1 MVLIIQNM
9 PIEILRKFFRLKS
22 AAGILLLLAAIAA
35 IVVENSFLSDS
46 YSKLL
51 HSSISFKISNFA
63 IDKDLHHWINDGL
76 MAIFFLLVGL
86 EIKRELIQGHLS
98 TRQQFSLPA
107 VAAIGGITV
116 PAIIYISLNFG
127 NDVTTNGWAIPTA
140 TDIAFAL
147 GVVTLLG
154 DRVPISLKVTLVA
167 IAIIDDLMAIIIIA
181 TFYTSDV
188 SIYYLLLAAV
198 ATSVLFLLNKKQIN
212 KLSPYVILGILL
224 WMFVLK
230 SGIHASL
237 AGVLLAQ
244 FIPLNSKDSSS
255 HSPLQNL
262 EHSIAPWVN
271 FSILPIFAF
280 ANAGVS
286 FSGMKLNLLWDPV
299 TLGIILGL
307 FFGKQIG
314 VMLFTYVGSLLKVCK
329 LPSDISWAQY
339 YGLSLV
345 TGIGFTMSLFIGS
358 LAFTDPEYQT
368 SVRLGVLIASLLAG
382 ILGYLTLRITT
393 KSS

>member
-1 MVLIIQNM
+1 M
-9 PIEILRKFFRLKS
+9 PIQIISKFFQLKS
-22 AAGILLLLAAIAA
+22 TAGILLLAAAIAA
-35 IVVENSFLSDS
+35 ILVENSFLSDS
-46 YSKLL
+46 YAKLL
-51 HSSISFKISNFA
+51 HTSVSIKISDFG

-86 EIKRELIQGHLS
+86 EIKRELVQGHLS
-98 TRQQFSLPA
+98 TREQFSLPA
-107 VAAIGGITV
+107 VAAIGGITI
-116 PAIIYISLNFG
+116 PAIIYIGLNFG
-127 NDVTTNGWAIPTA
+127 NEVTSNGWAIPTA

-154 DRVPISLKVTLVA
+154 NRVPISLKVTLVA
-167 IAIIDDLMAIIIIA
+167 VAIIDDLMAIIIIA
-181 TFYTSDV
+181 SFYTSDL
-188 SIYYLLLAAV
+188 SITYLVFAAISTATLLI
-198 ATSVLFLLNKKQIN
+198 LNNRKIT
-212 KLSPYVILGILL
+212 KLSPYVLVGILL
-224 WMFVLK
+224 WVFVLK

-237 AGVLLAQ
+237 AGVVLAQ
-244 FIPLNSKDSSS
+244 FIPINAKNSSD
-255 HSPLQNL
+255 HSPLYKL
-262 EHSIAPWVN
+262 EHSIEPWVN
-271 FSILPIFAF
+271 FMILPIFAF

-314 VMLFTYVGSLLKVCK
+314 VMLFTYIGSLLRICK
-329 LPSDISWAQY
+329 LPSDVSWAQY
-339 YGLSLV
+339 YGLSIV

-382 ILGYLTLRITT
+382 VLGYLTLRLTT
-393 KSS
+393 KPPSQ

>member
-1 MVLIIQNM
+1 M
-9 PIEILRKFFRLKS
+9 PIEILRKFFQLKT

-35 IVVENSFLSDS
+35 IVVENSLLSDS

-51 HSSISFKISNFA
+51 HSSISLKISNFT

-181 TFYTSDV
+181 TFYTSDL

-198 ATSVLFLLNKKQIN
+198 ATFILFLLNNRQIN
-212 KLSPYVILGILL
+212 KLFPYIIVGILL

-244 FIPLNSKDSSS
+244 FIPLNSKDNSS
-255 HSPLQNL
+255 HSPLLNL

-271 FSILPIFAF
+271 FIILPIFAF

-314 VMLFTYVGSLLKVCK
+314 VMLFTYVGSLLRVCK

>member
-1 MVLIIQNM
+1 M
-9 PIEILRKFFRLKS
+9 PIEIIRKFFKLKS
-22 AAGILLLLAAIAA
+22 APGILLFVAA
-35 IVVENSFLSDS
+35 IVAILVENSFLGDL

-51 HSSISFKISNFA
+51 HSSININIYNFS
-63 IDKDLHHWINDGL
+63 IEKDLHHWINDGL
-76 MAIFFLLVGL
+76 MAIFFLLIGL
-86 EIKRELIQGHLS
+86 EIKRELVQGHLS
-98 TRQQFSLPA
+98 TREQFSLPA
-107 VAAIGGITV
+107 VAAIGGITI

-127 NDVTTNGWAIPTA
+127 NEVTTNGWAIPTA

-154 DRVPISLKVTLVA
+154 NRIPISLKVTLVA
-167 IAIIDDLMAIIIIA
+167 IAIIDDLIAIIIIA
-181 TFYTSDV
+181 SFYASDLSINYLFFAAIATF
-188 SIYYLLLAAV
+188 ILF
-198 ATSVLFLLNKKQIN
+198 VLNNRKIN
-212 KLSPYVILGILL
+212 NLSPYVILGILL
-224 WMFVLK
+224 WVFVLK

-244 FIPLNSKDSSS
+244 FIPMKPKDTSA
-255 HSPLQNL
+255 HSPLYKL
-262 EHSIAPWVN
+262 EHSIEPWVN
-271 FSILPIFAF
+271 FIILPIFAF

-314 VMLFTYVGSLLKVCK
+314 VMLFTYLGSILKICK

-382 ILGYLTLRITT
+382 IFGYLTLRFTT

>member
-1 MVLIIQNM
+1 MCI
-9 PIEILRKFFRLKS
+9 R
-22 AAGILLLLAAIAA
+22 
-35 IVVENSFLSDS
+35 DS
-46 YSKLL
+46 
-51 HSSISFKISNFA
+51 
-63 IDKDLHHWINDGL
+63 
-76 MAIFFLLVGL
+76 
-86 EIKRELIQGHLS
+86 
-98 TRQQFSLPA
+98 
-107 VAAIGGITV
+107 
-116 PAIIYISLNFG
+116 
-127 NDVTTNGWAIPTA
+127 GWAIPTA

-271 FSILPIFAF
+271 FSILPIFHF
-280 ANAGVS
+280 E
-286 FSGMKLNLLWDPV
+286 
-299 TLGIILGL
+299 I
-307 FFGKQIG
+307 
-314 VMLFTYVGSLLKVCK
+314 YVFLC
-329 LPSDISWAQY
+329 P
-339 YGLSLV
+339 LV
-345 TGIGFTMSLFIGS
+345 
-358 LAFTDPEYQT
+358 
-368 SVRLGVLIASLLAG
+368 
-382 ILGYLTLRITT
+382 
-393 KSS
+393 

>member
-1 MVLIIQNM
+1 M
-9 PIEILRKFFRLKS
+9 PIEIIRKFFKLK
-22 AAGILLLLAAIAA
+22 AAPGILLLMAAIAA
-35 IVVENSFLSDS
+35 ILVENSFLSDS

-51 HSSISFKISNFA
+51 HSSININISNFS
-63 IDKDLHHWINDGL
+63 IEKDLHHWINDGL
-76 MAIFFLLVGL
+76 MAIFFLLIGL
-86 EIKRELIQGHLS
+86 EIKRELVQGHLS
-98 TRQQFSLPA
+98 TREQFSLPA
-107 VAAIGGITV
+107 VAAIGGITI

-127 NDVTTNGWAIPTA
+127 NEVTTNGWAIPTA

-154 DRVPISLKVTLVA
+154 NRIPISLKVTLVA
-167 IAIIDDLMAIIIIA
+167 IAIIDDLVAIIIIA
-181 TFYTSDV
+181 SFYASDLSINYLIFSAIATF
-188 SIYYLLLAAV
+188 ILF
-198 ATSVLFLLNKKQIN
+198 VLNNRKIN

-224 WMFVLK
+224 WVFVLK

-244 FIPLNSKDSSS
+244 FIPIKPKDTSA
-255 HSPLQNL
+255 HSPLYKL
-262 EHSIAPWVN
+262 EHSIEPWVN
-271 FSILPIFAF
+271 FIILPIFAF

-299 TLGIILGL
+299 TLVIILGL

-314 VMLFTYVGSLLKVCK
+314 VMLFTYLGSILKICK

-382 ILGYLTLRITT
+382 IFGYLTLRLTS
-393 KSS
+393 KPS

>member
-1 MVLIIQNM
+1 M
-9 PIEILRKFFRLKS
+9 PLEILRKFFRLKS

-244 FIPLNSKDSSS
+244 FIPLNSKDNSS
-255 HSPLQNL
+255 HSPLLNL

-271 FSILPIFAF
+271 FIILPIFAF

-314 VMLFTYVGSLLKVCK
+314 VMLFTYVGSLLRVCK

>member
-1 MVLIIQNM
+1 MLIENI
-9 PIEILRKFFRLKS
+9 RKFFHLKS
-22 AAGILLLLAAIAA
+22 APGILLLVAAITA
-35 IVVENSFLSDS
+35 ILVENSFLSDS

-51 HSSISFKISNFA
+51 HISMNINISNFS

-86 EIKRELIQGHLS
+86 EIKRELVQGHLS
-98 TRQQFSLPA
+98 TRKQFSLPA
-107 VAAIGGITV
+107 VAAIGGITI
-116 PAIIYISLNFG
+116 PAIIYISLNFS
-127 NDVTTNGWAIPTA
+127 NAVTINGWAIPTA

-154 DRVPISLKVTLVA
+154 NRVPISLKVTLVA
-167 IAIIDDLMAIIIIA
+167 IAIIDDLMAIVIIA
-181 TFYTSDV
+181 SFYTSDL
-188 SIYYLLLAAV
+188 SINYLLFAAIT
-198 ATSVLFLLNKKQIN
+198 TSILLVLNNRKIN

-237 AGVLLAQ
+237 AGVLLAL
-244 FIPLNSKDSSS
+244 FIPIKPKGNSTY
-255 HSPLQNL
+255 SPLNKL
-262 EHSIAPWVN
+262 EHLIEPWVN
-271 FSILPIFAF
+271 FIILPIFAF

-286 FSGMKLNLLWDPV
+286 FAGMKLNLLWDPV

-314 VMLFTYVGSLLKVCK
+314 VMLFTYLGSILKICQ

-339 YGLSLV
+339 YGLSLI

-358 LAFTDPEYQT
+358 LAFIDPEYQT

-382 ILGYLTLRITT
+382 ILGYLTLRLTS
-393 KSS
+393 KS

>member
-1 MVLIIQNM
+1 M
-9 PIEILRKFFRLKS
+9 PLEILRKFFRLKS

-314 VMLFTYVGSLLKVCK
+314 VMLFTYVGSLLRVCK

>member
-1 MVLIIQNM
+1 M

-299 TLGIILGL
+299 TLGIILEL

-314 VMLFTYVGSLLKVCK
+314 VMLFTYVGSLLRVCK

>member
-1 MVLIIQNM
+1 ML
-9 PIEILRKFFRLKS
+9 IEIIRKFFQIKS
-22 AAGILLLLAAIAA
+22 APGILLLLAAIAA
-35 IVVENSFLSDS
+35 ILVENSFLSDS

-51 HSSISFKISNFA
+51 HSSISIKIFNFS
-63 IDKDLHHWINDGL
+63 IDKDFHHWINDGL

-98 TRQQFSLPA
+98 SREQFSLPA
-107 VAAIGGITV
+107 VAAIGGITI
-116 PAIIYISLNFG
+116 PAVIYLSLNIG
-127 NDVTTNGWAIPTA
+127 NELTTNGWAIPTA

-154 DRVPISLKVTLVA
+154 NRVPISLKVTLVA

-181 TFYTSDV
+181 SFYTSDL
-188 SIYYLLLAAV
+188 SINNLV
-198 ATSVLFLLNKKQIN
+198 FATISTLVLFVLNNRKIH
-212 KLSPYVILGILL
+212 KLSPYIIIGILL
-224 WMFVLK
+224 WIFVLK

-244 FIPLNSKDSSS
+244 FIPLRSNNSSD
-255 HSPLQNL
+255 HSPLSKL
-262 EHSIAPWVN
+262 EHSIEPWVN
-271 FSILPIFAF
+271 FTILPIFAF

-286 FSGMKLNLLWDPV
+286 FSGMELNLLWDPV

-314 VMLFTYVGSLLKVCK
+314 VMSFTYIGSLLRLCK
-329 LPSDISWAQY
+329 LPPDISWAQY

-368 SVRLGVLIASLLAG
+368 SVRLGVLLASLLAG
-382 ILGYLTLRITT
+382 VLGYLTLRLTT
-393 KSS
+393 KSSKD

>member
-1 MVLIIQNM
+1 MCIRDRNM
-9 PIEILRKFFRLKS
+9 PLEILRKFFRLKS

>member
-1 MVLIIQNM
+1 M

-212 KLSPYVILGILL
+212 
-224 WMFVLK
+224 
-230 SGIHASL
+230 
-237 AGVLLAQ
+237 
-244 FIPLNSKDSSS
+244 
-255 HSPLQNL
+255 
-262 EHSIAPWVN
+262 
-271 FSILPIFAF
+271 
-280 ANAGVS
+280 
-286 FSGMKLNLLWDPV
+286 
-299 TLGIILGL
+299 
-307 FFGKQIG
+307 
-314 VMLFTYVGSLLKVCK
+314 
-329 LPSDISWAQY
+329 
-339 YGLSLV
+339 
-345 TGIGFTMSLFIGS
+345 
-358 LAFTDPEYQT
+358 
-368 SVRLGVLIASLLAG
+368 
-382 ILGYLTLRITT
+382 
-393 KSS
+393 

>member
-1 MVLIIQNM
+1 M
-9 PIEILRKFFRLKS
+9 PIQIISKFFQLKS
-22 AAGILLLLAAIAA
+22 AAGILLLAAAIAA
-35 IVVENSFLSDS
+35 ILVENSFLSDS
-46 YSKLL
+46 YAKLL
-51 HSSISFKISNFA
+51 HTSVSIKISDFG

-86 EIKRELIQGHLS
+86 EIKRELVQGHLS
-98 TRQQFSLPA
+98 TREQFSLPA
-107 VAAIGGITV
+107 VAAIGGITI
-116 PAIIYISLNFG
+116 PAIIYIGLNFG
-127 NDVTTNGWAIPTA
+127 NEVTSNGWAIPTA

-154 DRVPISLKVTLVA
+154 NRIPISLKVTLVA
-167 IAIIDDLMAIIIIA
+167 VAIIDDLMAIIIIA
-181 TFYTSDV
+181 SFYTSDL
-188 SIYYLLLAAV
+188 SITYLVFAALSTATLLI
-198 ATSVLFLLNKKQIN
+198 LNNRKIT
-212 KLSPYVILGILL
+212 KLSPYVLVGILL
-224 WMFVLK
+224 WVFVLK

-237 AGVLLAQ
+237 AGVVLAQ
-244 FIPLNSKDSSS
+244 FIPINAKNSSD
-255 HSPLQNL
+255 HSPLYKL
-262 EHSIAPWVN
+262 EHSIEPWVN
-271 FSILPIFAF
+271 FMILPIFAF

-314 VMLFTYVGSLLKVCK
+314 VMLFTYIGSLLRICK

-382 ILGYLTLRITT
+382 VLGYLTLRLTT
-393 KSS
+393 KPPSQ

>member
-1 MVLIIQNM
+1 M
-9 PIEILRKFFRLKS
+9 PIEIIRKFFKLKT
-22 AAGILLLLAAIAA
+22 APGILLFVAA
-35 IVVENSFLSDS
+35 IVAILVENSFLGDL

-51 HSSISFKISNFA
+51 HSSININIYNFS
-63 IDKDLHHWINDGL
+63 IEKDLHHWINDGL
-76 MAIFFLLVGL
+76 MAIFFLLIGL
-86 EIKRELIQGHLS
+86 EIKRELVQGHLS
-98 TRQQFSLPA
+98 TREQFSLPA
-107 VAAIGGITV
+107 VAAIGGITI

-127 NDVTTNGWAIPTA
+127 NEVTTNGWAIPTA

-154 DRVPISLKVTLVA
+154 NRIPISLKVTLVA
-167 IAIIDDLMAIIIIA
+167 IAIIDDLIAIIIIA
-181 TFYTSDV
+181 SFYASDLSINYLFFAAIATF
-188 SIYYLLLAAV
+188 ILF
-198 ATSVLFLLNKKQIN
+198 VLNNRKIN
-212 KLSPYVILGILL
+212 NLSPYVILGILL
-224 WMFVLK
+224 WVFVLK

-244 FIPLNSKDSSS
+244 FIPIKPKDTSA
-255 HSPLQNL
+255 HSPLYKL
-262 EHSIAPWVN
+262 EHSIEPWVN
-271 FSILPIFAF
+271 FIILPIFAF

-314 VMLFTYVGSLLKVCK
+314 VMLFTYLGSILKICK

-345 TGIGFTMSLFIGS
+345 TGIGFTMSLFIGN
-358 LAFTDPEYQT
+358 LAFVENTQYIDG
-368 SVRLGVLIASLLAG
+368 VKIGVLAGSLLSTL
-382 ILGYLTLRITT
+382 IGYFLLLITS
-393 KSS
+393 KK

>member
-1 MVLIIQNM
+1 M
-9 PIEILRKFFRLKS
+9 PLEILRKFFRLKS

-244 FIPLNSKDSSS
+244 FIPLNSKDTSS